1 MQVHQMFESKLIIKL
16 YKANTFF
23 QQRNKERTNKQTKKP
38 FLFAFWCNLWI
49 LTESDVL

>member
-1 MQVHQMFESKLIIKL
+1 MFESKIIRKL

-23 QQRNKERTNKQTKKP
+23 QQRNKEQTNKQKKP

-49 LTESDVL
+49 LIESDVL